1 MPQALRR
8 TAQATRT
15 GSSAARDFMHCV
27 ENAPLGIFIASSD
40 GRLLYANP
48 AMAALYGFPSPEELL
63 RTVTDMATQLYVRPE
78 DFSRLFQLLETSDAI
93 HDFESRHRQ
102 RDGTIF
108 WTSQSIHVV
117 RDESGGIQQV
127 HGFVTNNSHQKQT
140 EEALQKSEERS
151 RMLSDVTMEGILIHK
166 NGIALDMNPALA
178 AMLGYEREELLGADF
193 MHFIHD
199 DDRAIVLAN
208 IVKNYA
214 APYVVRMRRRD
225 HTFFPVEIEARELRI
240 GGDVRRVAAM
250 RDITERLKAE
260 KALRDSE
267 ERFSKAFTSSPAPLV
282 ISEIATG
289 KFIDVNARWVDMLGY
304 SREEQLGRNSKD
316 VGIWIDPGERDRMVQ
331 KLRTHG
337 SFKDEP
343 IAFRAKSGKTVLA
356 LWSAEAITLGGQDVM
371 LSFLY
376 DETERRQAEELL
388 RQSEERFAQLFR
400 LSPNNITLADVETGV
415 FLDVNDA
422 FCRSTGYSREEAIGH
437 TALELGLFVDERDF
451 RFMADQ
457 AKRKGILENFE
468 FESRV
473 KGGTPSLCSLSTKV
487 VRIKDKD
494 YRITILNDITETKK
508 MQEMMI
514 QTEKMISLGGISAGI
529 AHEINNPLGIIMQ
542 AAQTMVQRTRADFP
556 KNLEVARDIGL
567 DMDTLALYIKRRG
580 LNTFIEDIQAAARR
594 ASEIIR
600 HMLDFSRQSAS
611 ERTFCRPGT
620 LVEKALSLARN
631 DYDLKKCYDFK
642 KVQIDIDMEDALP
655 GIFCVETE
663 IEQVL
668 LNLFRNAAQAM
679 ASAPHPVDS
688 PRIAIRVGK
697 HAGRVRIEVQ
707 DNGPGMPP
715 AVQRRVFEPF
725 FTTKPPGSGTGL
737 GLSVSYFIITQGHG
751 GSLSV
756 SSTPGKGTTFIMELP
771 TALGREEQT

>member
-1 MPQALRR
+1 MLPASRR
-8 TAQATRT
+8 TTQAPQT
-15 GSSAARDFMHCV
+15 GSNAARDFMHCF

-48 AMAALYGFPSPEELL
+48 AMAALYGFTSQEELL
-63 RTVTDMATQLYVRPE
+63 RTVTDMATQIYVRPE
-78 DFSRLFQLLETSDAI
+78 DFSRLFQVLETSDAI

-102 RDGTIF
+102 RDGTAF

-140 EEALQKSEERS
+140 EEALQKSEER
-151 RMLSDVTMEGILIHK
+151 
-166 NGIALDMNPALA
+166 
-178 AMLGYEREELLGADF
+178 
-193 MHFIHD
+193 
-199 DDRAIVLAN
+199 
-208 IVKNYA
+208 
-214 APYVVRMRRRD
+214 
-225 HTFFPVEIEARELRI
+225 
-240 GGDVRRVAAM
+240 
-250 RDITERLKAE
+250 
-260 KALRDSE
+260 
-267 ERFSKAFTSSPAPLV
+267 FSKAFASSPAPLV

-289 KFIDVNARWVDMLGY
+289 TFIDVNERWIDMLGY
-304 SREEQLGRNSKD
+304 SREDLLGRSSKD
-316 VGIWIDPGERDRMVQ
+316 VGIWVDPGERDRMVQ

-356 LWSAEAITLGGQDVM
+356 RWSAEAITLGGQDVM

-376 DETERRQAEELL
+376 DETERRRSEELL

-400 LSPNNITLADVETGV
+400 LSPDNISLADAETGV

-422 FCRSTGYSREEAIGH
+422 FCRTTGYTREEAIGH
-437 TALELGLFVDERDF
+437 TALELGLF
-451 RFMADQ
+451 AD
-457 AKRKGILENFE
+457 KRIFHSMVETANRKDRLENFE
-468 FESRV
+468 FEARN
-473 KGGTPSLCSLSTKV
+473 KDGNPAICSLTTKTI
-487 VRIKDKD
+487 RINEKN
-494 YRITILNDITETKK
+494 YRITIIRDITEMKK
-508 MQEMMI
+508 IQEMMI
-514 QTEKMISLGGISAGI
+514 QTEKMISLGGIAAGI
-529 AHEINNPLGIIMQ
+529 AHEINNPLGIIMH
-542 AAQTMVQRTRADFP
+542 AAQNMVQRTRVDFP
-556 KNLEVARDIGL
+556 KNLEVAREIGL
-567 DMDTLALYIKRRG
+567 DMDKLAWYMKCRNLDSF
-580 LNTFIEDIQAAARR
+580 LEDIQAAARR
-594 ASEIIR
+594 ASGIIR

-611 ERTFCRPGT
+611 ERSFCHPGP
-620 LVEKALSLARN
+620 LVGKALSLARN

-642 KVQIDIDMEDALP
+642 KVQIEIDMEDSLP

-668 LNLFRNAAQAM
+668 LNLFRNSAQAM
-679 ASAPHPVDS
+679 ASAPHPVES

-697 HAGRVRIEVQ
+697 HAGRVRIEVR
-707 DNGPGMPP
+707 DNGPGMSPE
-715 AVQRRVFEPF
+715 VQHRVFEPF

-771 TALGREEQT
+771 TALAREEQT